1 MKAFTVATAKTEIV
15 KRISRSKTRSVAAGC
30 RLGGTADAVIE
41 QAFRE
46 LRDEGRIW
54 SRDKR
59 WFLR

>member
-1 MKAFTVATAKTEIV
+1 MKAFTVATAKTEII
-15 KRISRSKTRSVAAGC
+15 KRISRTKTAS
-30 RLGGTADAVIE
+30 LPGGYRIGDTPDAVIE